1 MEISLKEEIEIIKRG
16 TSEIITEEE
25 LIEKLKKSRNEKL
38 PLNIK
43 AGFDPSAPDLH
54 LGHTVVLQKMKQFQD
69 LGHNVI
75 FLIGDFTGMIGDPTG
90 KSETRKALSRED
102 VMKNAETYKE
112 QVYKILDEK
121 KTKISF
127 NSEWMTNMS
136 IERFIYI
143 ASNYTVARM
152 LERDDFANRF
162 KNNKP
167 ISIHEFLYPLIQGY
181 DSIALKA
188 DVELGGTDQKFNLLV
203 GRDLQRRFNMEAQI
217 AITMPILEGID
228 GVQKMSKSLGNY
240 IGLNEAP
247 EDVFGKIMSIS
258 DELMIKYYVLLSDV
272 ETNVIEKIKNNL
284 IHPMIA
290 KKDLAFEIVKRFHGQ
305 LAAKKAMENFERIF
319 SNKQTPEE
327 IVVFNFATSMNIIEV
342 MKKVGF
348 VQSNSEGRR
357 LVSQGGVY
365 INNERINSIDVLLG
379 EGEYLLK
386 VGKRKFAKIVIC
398 DKNKSR

>member
-1 MEISLKEEIEIIKRG
+1 MEISVKEEIEIIKRG

-25 LIEKLKKSRNEKL
+25 LIEKLKKSHDMRL

-102 VMKNAETYKE
+102 VIKNAETYKE

-121 KTKISF
+121 STKISF
-127 NSEWMTNMS
+127 NSEWMIDMS
-136 IERFIYI
+136 VERFIYI

-203 GRDLQRRFNMEAQI
+203 GRDLQKKFNMEAQI

-240 IGLNEAP
+240 IGINETP
-247 EDVFGKIMSIS
+247 KDIFGKIMSIS
-258 DELMIKYYVLLSDV
+258 DEVMFKYYVLLSDV
-272 ETNVIEKIKNNL
+272 DAIEIEKIKNGL

-290 KKDLAFEIVKRFHGQ
+290 KKNLAFEIVKRFHGQ
-305 LAAKKAMENFERIF
+305 LAAKKAMEDFERIF
-319 SNKQTPEE
+319 SSKQIPDELA
-327 IVVFNFATSMNIIEV
+327 VFNFTTSMNIIEA
-342 MKKVGF
+342 MKRAGF
-348 VQSNSEGRR
+348 IQSNSEGKR
-357 LVSQGGVY
+357 LISQGGVY
-365 INNERINSIDVLLG
+365 INNERINSIEIMLED
-379 EGEYLLK
+379 GEYLLK
-386 VGKRKFAKIVIC
+386 VGKRKFAKLVIC
-398 DKNKSR
+398 DKNKPG

>member
-1 MEISLKEEIEIIKRG
+1 MEISLKEEVEIIKRG
-16 TSEIITEEE
+16 TSEIILEDE
-25 LIEKLKKSRNEKL
+25 LVKKLEKSRDKKI

-69 LGHNVI
+69 LGHDVI

-90 KSETRKALSRED
+90 KSETRKALSKED
-102 VMKNAETYKE
+102 VIKNSETYKE
-112 QVYKILDEK
+112 QVYKILNEK
-121 KTKISF
+121 KTKIAF
-127 NSEWMTNMS
+127 NSGWMMNMN
-136 IERFIYI
+136 IERFIHI

-203 GRDLQRRFNMEAQI
+203 GRDLQKKFNMEAQI

-240 IGLNEAP
+240 IGISEAP
-247 EDVFGKIMSIS
+247 EEIFGKIMSIS
-258 DELMIKYYVLLSDV
+258 DELMIRYYVLLSDV
-272 ETNVIEKIKNNL
+272 DITEIEKIKKGL
-284 IHPMIA
+284 IHPMTA
-290 KKDLAFEIVKRFHGQ
+290 KKNLAFEIVKRFHGQ
-305 LAAKKAMENFERIF
+305 LAAKKALEGFEHIF
-319 SNKQTPEE
+319 SNKQSPDEMSEFTFLTSINIVE
-327 IVVFNFATSMNIIEV
+327 I
-342 MKKVGF
+342 MKKTGF
-348 VQSNSEGRR
+348 IQSNSEGKR
-357 LVSQGGVY
+357 LINQGGVY
-365 INNERINSIDVLLG
+365 VNNERINSIDFLLNS
-379 EGEYLLK
+379 GEYLLK

-398 DKNKSR
+398 NKNKS